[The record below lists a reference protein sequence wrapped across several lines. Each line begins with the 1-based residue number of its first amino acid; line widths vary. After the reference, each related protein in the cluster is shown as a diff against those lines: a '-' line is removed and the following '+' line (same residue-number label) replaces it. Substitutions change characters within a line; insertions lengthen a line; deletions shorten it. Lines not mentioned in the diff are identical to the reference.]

1 MLHTIDRPMQLIHA
15 DIADLHFFSKSSV
28 APKYCLVCVNLFT
41 LKTYTYGMKIIR
53 MLTICQVR
61 KILFQQESLREYLKG
76 ENIHQIRLQT
86 DQEFNQN
93 EIVRINKKYNVLH
106 HNSKLN
112 DRHDV
117 GAKQKIGV
125 LKFRVRDFK

>member
-1 MLHTIDRPMQLIHA
+1 MLHTIDGPMQLIHA

-41 LKTYTYGMKIIR
+41 LKTYTYRMKIIG
-53 MLTICQVR
+53 MLSA
-61 KILFQQESLREYLKG
+61 KLEKFYSDNKSLREYLKG
-76 ENIHQIRLQT
+76 ENIHQMRLQT

-93 EIVRINKKYNVLH
+93 EIARINKKYVLH
-106 HNSKLN
+106 YNSKLN
-112 DRHDV
+112 DRHVV
-117 GAKQKIGV
+117 GAKQKIRE

>member
-1 MLHTIDRPMQLIHA
+1 MLHTIDGPMQLIHA

-41 LKTYTYGMKIIR
+41 LKTYTYRMKIIG
-53 MLTICQVR
+53 MLSA
-61 KILFQQESLREYLKG
+61 KLEKFYSDNKSLREYLKG
-76 ENIHQIRLQT
+76 ENIHQMRLQT

-93 EIVRINKKYNVLH
+93 EIARINKKYVLH
-106 HNSKLN
+106 YNSKLN
-112 DRHDV
+112 DRHAV
-117 GAKQKIGV
+117 GAKQKIRE